1 MQVLE
6 WRLPTGA
13 VYQNYADEIFRVAA
27 NALLAPPMQ
36 APQVLS
42 PWLPPVPVHGQTS
55 TVLGCLYFTVYRV
68 HHI

>member
-27 NALLAPPMQ
+27 DALLAPPMQ
-36 APQVLS
+36 APQVL
-42 PWLPPVPVHGQTS
+42 LPLLLPVHGS
-55 TVLGCLYFTVYRV
+55 TTL
-68 HHI
+68 

>member
-13 VYQNYADEIFRVAA
+13 VYQNYADEIFCVAA
-27 NALLAPPMQ
+27 NALLAPPTQ

-42 PWLPPVPVHGQTS
+42 AWLPPVHG
-55 TVLGCLYFTVYRV
+55 
-68 HHI
+68 

>member
-6 WRLPTGA
+6 WRLPVGA
-13 VYQNYADEIFRVAA
+13 VYQKYADEIFRVAA

-42 PWLPPVPVHGQTS
+42 PWLPPVPVPW
-55 TVLGCLYFTVYRV
+55 
-68 HHI
+68 ID